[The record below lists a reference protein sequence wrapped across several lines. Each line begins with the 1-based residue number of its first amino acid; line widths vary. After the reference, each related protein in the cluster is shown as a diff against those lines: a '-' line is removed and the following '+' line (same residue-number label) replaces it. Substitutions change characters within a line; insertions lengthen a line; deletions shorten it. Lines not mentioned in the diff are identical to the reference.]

1 MNDAPMQEEQQGSV
15 ERGLAGDYNLS
26 LGDWLSEA
34 WGRVGGNKAAVWKV
48 VLVYIGLALLMA
60 LAFNLLG
67 VGPADPNSN
76 EPPSAMQSLA
86 NLVTTLVLLPVGVG
100 VVYAATAIAL
110 GLAPVTM
117 SILGW
122 YDNFARLALTYLLMM
137 VMLLIGF
144 LLLVLPGIYLLVSYQ
159 IAMPLAVDKKLGPW
173 EALETS
179 RKIIGHRWF
188 TVFGFN
194 LVAMVL
200 LALSTLLFG
209 IPLIWTVPTLLIA
222 YGILYRNLAGLEA
235 DTLARVAGGSGSSA
249 ASPPSA
255 AA

>member
-1 MNDAPMQEEQQGSV
+1 
-15 ERGLAGDYNLS
+15 
-26 LGDWLSEA
+26 
-34 WGRVGGNKAAVWKV
+34 
-48 VLVYIGLALLMA
+48 MA
-60 LAFNLLG
+60 LVFNLLG
-67 VGPADPNSN
+67 VGPGDPNST

-110 GLAPVTM
+110 GLTPVTM
-117 SILGW
+117 SVLGW
-122 YDNFARLALTYLLMM
+122 YDNFARLALTYLLM
-137 VMLLIGF
+137 VVLLLIGF
-144 LLLVLPGIYLLVSYQ
+144 LLLVLPGIYLLISYQ

-194 LVAMVL
+194 VVAMVL

-209 IPLIWTVPTLLIA
+209 IPLIWTVPMLLIA

-235 DTLARVAGGSGSSA
+235 ATLARVAGSGDNSP

-255 AA
+255 SV